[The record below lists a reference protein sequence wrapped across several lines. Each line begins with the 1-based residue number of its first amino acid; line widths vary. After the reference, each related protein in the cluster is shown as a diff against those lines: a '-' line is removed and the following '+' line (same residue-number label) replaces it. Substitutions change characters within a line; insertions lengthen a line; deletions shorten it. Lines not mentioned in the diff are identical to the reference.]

1 MPTASSM
8 QTLIILRFI
17 PYEKSTEQLQTID
30 LCVTNV
36 WFTAYKAIIYSI
48 QSYRLQH
55 TKLSFML
62 RPIPTPSPREGSLK
76 WLREPN

>member
-8 QTLIILRFI
+8 QALIIKRFI

-36 WFTAYKAIIYSI
+36 WFTAYKAIVYVEA
-48 QSYRLQH
+48 H
-55 TKLSFML
+55 PHPFPK
-62 RPIPTPSPREGSLK
+62 G
-76 WLREPN
+76 REP